1 MIAMYVAISDSPVP
15 GESVFSSSEGVA
27 VVDAVVEA
35 AVAVVVVGAT
45 VVVVDSATDDDVVV
59 GVVYHTMLTIVLNDT
74 KVLQN

>member
-45 VVVVDSATDDDVVV
+45 VVVVESAAAVDDVVV
-59 GVVYHTMLTIVLNDT
+59 GVMYHTMLTIVLNDT
-74 KVLQN
+74 KVL